1 MPSHKIL
8 TLALLVIASFI
19 AVQSFVASQTVVT
32 LQPGFEQ
39 AIIAVHSAE
48 TAGAAPNDISG
59 LVSLLNK
66 ALEINHEA
74 LQSNTPADKRA
85 ELLAQVNQIL
95 ATVQNNAAELTS
107 VSREKTYTDRIMAYA
122 LGGVVAFLATILYGF
137 AAVFYQ
143 RYRIGK
149 TFDMRLKRK

>member
-39 AIIAVHSAE
+39 AIIAVRSAE
-48 TAGAAPNDISG
+48 MAGAAPNDISG

-85 ELLAQVNQIL
+85 QLLAQVNQIL

-107 VSREKTYTDRIMAYA
+107 EKTYTDRIMAYA

-149 TFDMRLKRK
+149 TFDMRVKRK